1 MDSQFC
7 GDNKAICLLTMT
19 ESLIYMSIFLYQY
32 KLMSSA
38 WIDMKVKETYHTS
51 YTLRYKFIWVLLVIV
66 TLILEGV
73 LNRCTP
79 YVIMIPIGCQFIV
92 YCTMM
97 KILYD
102 DNKYF
107 NQSRKQFRRFVRYP
121 FLFQILQTLNMILFG
136 NTVWINLIQ
145 IFLLFSFYE
154 YLVDKSCNLQ
164 VKDLRKHIDNCEKLN
179 IICNSNINLNQ
190 HMNNKQ
196 FLDDSP
202 NLQHTLLQQS
212 NVVRD
217 TPQFD
222 NFGTDIESD
231 SGNEDHSIRVSFSKK
246 SEIGNISINN
256 LDNEKYE
263 INYQYKEKQK
273 HKIVEV
279 SEMNKFMQLLNL
291 SDFSQIWND
300 QNRLNYF
307 IQYLE
312 SKNHQIWCE
321 NFSRQ
326 EIIDTFMPK
335 SSQ

>member
-7 GDNKAICLLTMT
+7 GDNKVICLLTIT

-32 KLMSSA
+32 KIMSSA
-38 WIDMKVKETYHTS
+38 WMDMKVKEAYHKS
-51 YTLRYKFIWVLLVIV
+51 YTLRYKFIWIILLIL
-66 TLILEGV
+66 TLILESIF
-73 LNRCTP
+73 NNFTP
-79 YVIMIPIGCQFIV
+79 YSIMVPLGCQFIV
-92 YCTMM
+92 YCTMI

-107 NQSRKQFRRFVRYP
+107 NQSRKQFRRFIRYP
-121 FLFQILQTLNMILFG
+121 FLFQIIQTYNMILLK
-136 NTVWINLIQ
+136 NTVWVNLIQ
-145 IFLLFSFYE
+145 IFILFSFHE

-164 VKDLRKHIDNCEKLN
+164 VKDLKKHVDNCEKLN

-212 NVVRD
+212 SSIRD

-222 NFGTDIESD
+222 NFGTDAESD
-231 SGNEDHSIRVSFSKK
+231 SGNEENTVKVSFSRQ

-256 LDNEKYE
+256 LDNDRYE
-263 INYQYKEKQK
+263 INYYYKGKQK
-273 HKIVEV
+273 HKIVEIL
-279 SEMNKFMQLLNL
+279 EMNKFMQLLKL
-291 SDFSQIWND
+291 DDFTQIWSD

-312 SKNHQIWCE
+312 SKNYQI
-321 NFSRQ
+321 NY
-326 EIIDTFMPK
+326 
-335 SSQ
+335 